1 MLRVD
6 VDRVAI
12 DTDLNWETDFIPW
25 LEDKERKRIG
35 VEDGVFV
42 ATVNPTLRV
51 LKPQDEATFV
61 KHCSQY
67 KISSVDTLKLREFV
81 QKGVFTHA
89 APKCDSTLT
98 EEFRKHMSHVEAFKS
113 ETCCTSFL
121 KGDGDSLEDLF
132 NHFHSDVLMK
142 IKERSQSGVGLGST
156 KSSVLMEESG
166 LKLQQFYES
175 YSQNCE
181 GFAWEKRLKRPPS
194 ECPEMECEYLSP
206 DTDQIEEDA
215 DSKNRK
221 RSKKRSK
228 FRQRS
233 VAESKHR
240 KPKAVIYYGYGFET
254 SNNLLTITANLNL
267 SRIFNILWLL
277 PLHYPGLHSS
287 FLYFGSTHSYFPVHN
302 EDALLWSLNYLHLG
316 HPKVW
321 VVIPPWATE
330 LLEFHLRK
338 SCILLNHSSCTNI
351 LGHKSVLPTVCW
363 LNERKIPFKV
373 VVQRPGDLVVLYP
386 NASHFGFN
394 LGPNI
399 AQSINVATLSWI
411 PWGINAK
418 KCLCTLDQVHVDML
432 PLVAAFRGDL
442 LSHVLHGGT
451 VVIPEMLRG
460 MQLVRDVV
468 LESSSVVQCGG
479 HKPKEEYGLQTY
491 KCPANTCNKTFPNS
505 ITLKQDMTK
514 HVKCTHKPILESA
527 GLLMKIDKL
536 FKV

>member
-233 VAESKHR
+233 VAEM
-240 KPKAVIYYGYGFET
+240 
-254 SNNLLTITANLNL
+254 
-267 SRIFNILWLL
+267 
-277 PLHYPGLHSS
+277 
-287 FLYFGSTHSYFPVHN
+287 HN